1 MTTRAAR
8 RKQLAK
14 NKKAKKS
21 NMKKALRASAQKLQ
35 GRFDDS
41 EEEGP
46 VHQVT
51 ADLNKLQELFPNMSS
66 SIINQVLANSQ
77 SIVDAGEKLGLMTD
91 PLEIPRVNEDIGDEA
106 GTKITIPSVDDDT
119 EYPDLSST
127 VEGAWN
133 VLDLGQAEIHE
144 DDGARTANELD
155 FVVVTTADLGD
166 WCVVEEEAV
175 VAPIAT
181 SSYAQVAC
189 T

>member
-1 MTTRAAR
+1 
-8 RKQLAK
+8 
-14 NKKAKKS
+14 
-21 NMKKALRASAQKLQ
+21 
-35 GRFDDS
+35 
-41 EEEGP
+41 
-46 VHQVT
+46 
-51 ADLNKLQELFPNMSS
+51 MSS

-155 FVVVTTADLGD
+155 FVVVSCLHCIIVDPDMIL
-166 WCVVEEEAV
+166 
-175 VAPIAT
+175 T
-181 SSYAQVAC
+181 SCGRVNFGIQFFSVTFAEHLN
-189 T
+189 TRELK